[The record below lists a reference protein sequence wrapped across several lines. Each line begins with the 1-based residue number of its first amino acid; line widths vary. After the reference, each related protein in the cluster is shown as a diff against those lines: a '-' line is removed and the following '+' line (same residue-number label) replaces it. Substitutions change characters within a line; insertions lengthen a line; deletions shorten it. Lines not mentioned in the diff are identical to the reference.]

1 MALNLAYTY
10 VVIPASLTD
19 IIGSDPE
26 ILGGAVCFLGSRV
39 PVRILLDYVD
49 SGDGLEA
56 FLIQYPTIQ
65 EAHARRV
72 LVWQREVVLDL
83 LDRPIAS

>member
-1 MALNLAYTY
+1 M
-10 VVIPASLTD
+10 IPTSLTD
-19 IIGSDPE
+19 IIGTDPE

-39 PVRILLDYVD
+39 PVRILFDYVD

-65 EAHARRV
+65 ESHARRV
-72 LVWQREVVLDL
+72 LAWQREVVLDL